1 MASHTS
7 KSGEIVA
14 VRPAGPG
21 HQVVTVRTRRAPGHG
36 HSPNRPYRRRPCA
49 GCPWRVDQVG
59 AFPPESFRL
68 SARVAYDMA
77 ESVFACH
84 DTRVVEKAAICAGF
98 LLRGAAHSL
107 AIRLAYMRGQIDPAS
122 ISDAGLELHK
132 SYRAMAVAN
141 GVAGD
146 DPVLAPCRAAE
157 G

>member
-1 MASHTS
+1 MSILRTARTGGGHALGVP
-7 KSGEIVA
+7 GELTRW
-14 VRPAGPG
+14 VRS
-21 HQVVTVRTRRAPGHG
+21 RRSRFG
-36 HSPNRPYRRRPCA
+36 
-49 GCPWRVDQVG
+49 
-59 AFPPESFRL
+59 

-107 AIRLAYMRGQIDPAS
+107 AIRLAYLRGQIDPGS
-122 ISDAGLELHK
+122 ISDAGLALHK

-146 DPVLAPCRAAE
+146 DPALAPCRAAE

>member
-1 MASHTS
+1 M
-7 KSGEIVA
+7 
-14 VRPAGPG
+14 
-21 HQVVTVRTRRAPGHG
+21 
-36 HSPNRPYRRRPCA
+36 
-49 GCPWRVDQVG
+49 G

-107 AIRLAYMRGQIDPAS
+107 AIRLAYLRGQIDPGS
-122 ISDAGLELHK
+122 ISDAGLALHK

-146 DPVLAPCRAAE
+146 DPALAPCRAAE